1 MKVKLGIGIL
11 VLAISLIVA
20 IFFLMR
26 PEESVAYETT
36 IEQSLLEVNFTIR
49 RSDRYNGE
57 GVFDIKE
64 DYSKQGIVDL
74 YYNAGTNKQVKLVI
88 SMGRKKY
95 TYDIVDDPLMI
106 YFPLQLGN
114 GKYDIEVYE
123 NVKEERYKKVYSRSV
138 EVNVKDDR
146 IVYLNTIQIIDWEVD
161 DQVVELAEQ
170 LILEEQIKRFESD
183 GETYDSQALEDL
195 KDIEKIQIIYRYV
208 VENIR
213 YDFAKM
219 GTLQDDY
226 IPDLEDVLNE
236 KEGICYDYSAILA
249 SMLRRL
255 TIPTK
260 LIKGYT
266 TKTKVFHAWNEVYVE
281 DENRWIVIDTTYD
294 SYMFERLKPFKME
307 KLEEDYTAVY
317 EY

>member
-1 MKVKLGIGIL
+1 MKFKLGIGIL
-11 VLAISLIVA
+11 VLAISLLVA

-26 PEESVAYETT
+26 PEESIVYETT
-36 IEQSLLEVNFTIR
+36 IDQSLLEVNFTIR
-49 RSDRYNGE
+49 RNDIYNGE
-57 GVFDIKE
+57 GVFDMKE

-95 TYDIVDDPLMI
+95 TYDIVDDPLLI

-114 GKYDIEVYE
+114 GKYDVEVYE
-123 NVKEERYKKVYSRSV
+123 NVKEEKYKKVYSRSV

-146 IVYLNTIQIIDWEVD
+146 IVYLNTIQVIDWDVD
-161 DQVVELAEQ
+161 DKVVELAEQ
-170 LILEEQIKRFESD
+170 LILEEQIKRFESN
-183 GETYDSQALEDL
+183 GETYDSQSLEDL
-195 KDIEKIQIIYRYV
+195 TDLEKIQIIYRYV

-213 YDFAKM
+213 YDFAKLD
-219 GTLQDDY
+219 TLQPDY
-226 IPDLEDVLNE
+226 IPDIEDVFNE

-255 TIPTK
+255 SIPTK

-266 TKTKVFHAWNEVYVE
+266 TKTEVFHAWNKVYIE
-281 DENRWIVIDTTYD
+281 DENRWIIIDTTHD
-294 SYMFERLKPFKME
+294 SFMFERLKPFEME
-307 KLEEDYTAVY
+307 KLEEDYTTVY

>member
-1 MKVKLGIGIL
+1 
-11 VLAISLIVA
+11 VLAISLLVA

-26 PEESVAYETT
+26 PEESIVYETT
-36 IEQSLLEVNFTIR
+36 IDQSLLEVNFTIR
-49 RSDRYNGE
+49 RNDIYNGE
-57 GVFDIKE
+57 GVFDMKE

-95 TYDIVDDPLMI
+95 TYDIVDDPLLI

-114 GKYDIEVYE
+114 GKYDVEVYE
-123 NVKEERYKKVYSRSV
+123 NVKEEKYKKVYSRSV

-146 IVYLNTIQIIDWEVD
+146 IVYLNTIQVIDWDVD
-161 DQVVELAEQ
+161 DKVVELAEQ
-170 LILEEQIKRFESD
+170 LILEEQIKRFESN
-183 GETYDSQALEDL
+183 GETYDSQSLEDL
-195 KDIEKIQIIYRYV
+195 TDLEKIQIIYRYV

-213 YDFAKM
+213 YDFAKLD
-219 GTLQDDY
+219 TLQPDY
-226 IPDLEDVLNE
+226 IPDIEDVFNE

-255 TIPTK
+255 SIPTK

-266 TKTKVFHAWNEVYVE
+266 TKTEVFHAWNKVYIE
-281 DENRWIVIDTTYD
+281 DENRWIIIDTTYD
-294 SYMFERLKPFKME
+294 SFMFERLKPFEME
-307 KLEEDYTAVY
+307 KLEEDYTTVY

>member
-1 MKVKLGIGIL
+1 MKFKLGIGIL
-11 VLAISLIVA
+11 VLAISLLVA

-26 PEESVAYETT
+26 PEESIVYETT
-36 IEQSLLEVNFTIR
+36 IDQSLLEVNFTIR
-49 RSDRYNGE
+49 RNDIYNGE
-57 GVFDIKE
+57 GVFDMKE

-95 TYDIVDDPLMI
+95 TYDIVDDPLLI

-114 GKYDIEVYE
+114 GKYDVEVYE
-123 NVKEERYKKVYSRSV
+123 NVKEEKYKKVYSRSV

-146 IVYLNTIQIIDWEVD
+146 IVYLNTIQVIDWDVD
-161 DQVVELAEQ
+161 DKVVELAEQ
-170 LILEEQIKRFESD
+170 LILEEQIKRFESN
-183 GETYDSQALEDL
+183 GETYDSQSLEDL
-195 KDIEKIQIIYRYV
+195 TDLEKIQIIYRYV

-213 YDFAKM
+213 YDFSKLD
-219 GTLQDDY
+219 TLQPDY
-226 IPDLEDVLNE
+226 IPDIEDVFNE

-266 TKTKVFHAWNEVYVE
+266 TKTEVFHAWNEVYIE
-281 DENRWIVIDTTYD
+281 DENRWIIIDTTYD
-294 SYMFERLKPFKME
+294 SFMFERLKPFEME
-307 KLEEDYTAVY
+307 KLEEDYTTVY